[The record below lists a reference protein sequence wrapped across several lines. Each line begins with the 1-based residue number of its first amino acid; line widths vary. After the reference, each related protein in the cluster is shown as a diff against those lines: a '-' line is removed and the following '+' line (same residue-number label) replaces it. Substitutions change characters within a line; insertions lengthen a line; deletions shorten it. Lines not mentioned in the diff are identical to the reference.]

1 MGEYGQDKGVK
12 AGMRSPPGPLR
23 SRNFQLL
30 VACDVVT
37 LAGTSIASVA
47 IPFAVLSIHGSGS
60 DVGFV
65 ATAGLLPL
73 VLFLLLGGVV
83 ADRLPRHQ
91 VMIAADLLQ
100 GAAQTAAA
108 VVVLTGTAHVWELLV
123 CAALCGTGLG
133 FYYPASTGLLPQT
146 VPADQR
152 AQAVA
157 IDRVGRNS
165 ANIAGTAFGGIVVGL
180 AGPGW
185 GLAADAASFAV
196 AAGLRAGMR
205 LPGRSPASDSASV
218 LLELREGWREFASR
232 RWLWSIVLQFA
243 GITAV
248 VSAMVSVLGPV
259 VADRSLGGARSWG
272 FILAGYAVGS
282 VIGGIAMIRF
292 RPSRMLLAAT
302 IGVLVLPLLIFA
314 LAVPLAVPLIIAT
327 ALIIGAGGELF
338 SVSWVTTMQQE
349 IPPAALSRV
358 SSYDALGSF
367 ALAPVGTAVAGPLL
381 TAFGPAAVLDA
392 GGALIVVLTVI
403 VLMVPEVRHL
413 RRQPVPVPVPVPGP
427 GP

>member
-1 MGEYGQDKGVK
+1 
-12 AGMRSPPGPLR
+12 MRSPPGPLR
-23 SRNFQLL
+23 SRNFRLL
-30 VACDVVT
+30 VACDVVS

-47 IPFAVLSIHGSGS
+47 IPFAVLAIHGTGS

-108 VVVLTGTAHVWELLV
+108 VVVLTGTAHVWELGA
-123 CAALCGTGLG
+123 CAAFCGTGLG

-146 VPADQR
+146 VPAHQR

-157 IDRVGRNS
+157 INRVGRSS

-185 GLAADAASFAV
+185 GLAADAVSFAV
-196 AAGLRAGMR
+196 AALLRAGMC
-205 LPGRSPASDSASV
+205 LPGRPPAPASASI
-218 LLELREGWREFASR
+218 LLELREGWREFAAR

-248 VSAMVSVLGPV
+248 VSAMVSVLGPI
-259 VADRSLGGARSWG
+259 VADRSLGGARNWG

-327 ALIIGAGGELF
+327 ALVIGAGGELF

-381 TAFGPAAVLDA
+381 TAFGPATVLDA
-392 GGALIVVLTVI
+392 GGALIIVLTVI
-403 VLMVPEVRHL
+403 VLMVPEVRNL
-413 RRQPVPVPVPVPGP
+413 RRQTAPGP
-427 GP
+427 GA

>member
-282 VIGGIAMIRF
+282 VIGGVAMIRF

-413 RRQPVPVPVPVPGP
+413 RRQPVPVPVPGP

>member
-1 MGEYGQDKGVK
+1 
-12 AGMRSPPGPLR
+12 MRSPPGPLR
-23 SRNFQLL
+23 SRNFRLL
-30 VACDVVT
+30 VACDVVS

-100 GAAQTAAA
+100 AAAQTAAA
-108 VVVLTGTAHVWELLV
+108 VVVLTGIAHVWELLI

-152 AQAVA
+152 ARAVA

-349 IPPAALSRV
+349 IPAAALSRV

-381 TAFGPAAVLDA
+381 TVFGPAAVLDA
-392 GGALIVVLTVI
+392 GGVLIVLLTVI

-413 RRQPVPVPVPVPGP
+413 RRQPVPGP
-427 GP
+427 ER

>member
-1 MGEYGQDKGVK
+1 
-12 AGMRSPPGPLR
+12 MRSPPGPLR
-23 SRNFQLL
+23 SRNFRLL
-30 VACDVVT
+30 VACDVVS

-47 IPFAVLSIHGSGS
+47 IPFAVLAIHGTGS

-108 VVVLTGTAHVWELLV
+108 VVVLTGTAHVWELGT
-123 CAALCGTGLG
+123 CAAFCGTGLG

-146 VPADQR
+146 VPAHQR

-157 IDRVGRNS
+157 INRVGRSS

-185 GLAADAASFAV
+185 GLAADAVSFAV
-196 AAGLRAGMR
+196 AALLRAGMC
-205 LPGRSPASDSASV
+205 LPGRPPAPASASI
-218 LLELREGWREFASR
+218 LLELREGWREFAAR

-248 VSAMVSVLGPV
+248 VSAMVSVLGPI
-259 VADRSLGGARSWG
+259 VADRSLGGARNWG

-327 ALIIGAGGELF
+327 ALVIGAGGELF

-381 TAFGPAAVLDA
+381 TAFGPATVLDA
-392 GGALIVVLTVI
+392 GGALIIVLTVI
-403 VLMVPEVRHL
+403 VLMVPEVRNL
-413 RRQPVPVPVPVPGP
+413 RRQTAPGP
-427 GP
+427 GA

>member
-1 MGEYGQDKGVK
+1 
-12 AGMRSPPGPLR
+12 MRSPPGPLR

-30 VACDVVT
+30 VACDVVS

-47 IPFAVLSIHGSGS
+47 IPFAVLSIHGSGT

-100 GAAQTAAA
+100 SAAQTAAA

-157 IDRVGRNS
+157 IDRVGRNG

-196 AAGLRAGMR
+196 AALLRAGMR
-205 LPGRSPASDSASV
+205 LPGRSPSRGSASV
-218 LLELREGWREFASR
+218 VLEMREGWREFASR

-259 VADRSLGGARSWG
+259 VADRSLGGPRSWG

-282 VIGGIAMIRF
+282 VIGGVAMIRF

-314 LAVPLAVPLIIAT
+314 LAVPLAVPLIIGT

-381 TAFGPAAVLDA
+381 TVFGPAAVLDA

-413 RRQPVPVPVPVPGP
+413 RRRPVAGP
-427 GP
+427 EP

>member
-1 MGEYGQDKGVK
+1 
-12 AGMRSPPGPLR
+12 
-23 SRNFQLL
+23 
-30 VACDVVT
+30 
-37 LAGTSIASVA
+37 
-47 IPFAVLSIHGSGS
+47 
-60 DVGFV
+60 
-65 ATAGLLPL
+65 
-73 VLFLLLGGVV
+73 
-83 ADRLPRHQ
+83 
-91 VMIAADLLQ
+91 MIAADLLQ
-100 GAAQTAAA
+100 SAAQTAAA

-157 IDRVGRNS
+157 IDRVGRNG
-165 ANIAGTAFGGIVVGL
+165 ANIAGTACGGIVVGL

-196 AAGLRAGMR
+196 AALLRAGMR
-205 LPGRSPASDSASV
+205 LPGRSPLPGSASV
-218 LLELREGWREFASR
+218 VLELREGWREFASR

-259 VADRSLGGARSWG
+259 VADRSLGGPRSWG

-282 VIGGIAMIRF
+282 VIGGVAMIRF
-292 RPSRMLLAAT
+292 RPARMLLAAT

-327 ALIIGAGGELF
+327 ALVIGAGGELF

-367 ALAPVGTAVAGPLL
+367 ALAPLGTAVAGPLL
-381 TAFGPAAVLDA
+381 TAFGPAVVLDA
-392 GGALIVVLTVI
+392 GGMLIVLLTVI
-403 VLMVPEVRHL
+403 ILMVPEVRHL
-413 RRQPVPVPVPVPGP
+413 RRRPVPGP
-427 GP
+427 EP

>member
-1 MGEYGQDKGVK
+1 
-12 AGMRSPPGPLR
+12 
-23 SRNFQLL
+23 
-30 VACDVVT
+30 
-37 LAGTSIASVA
+37 
-47 IPFAVLSIHGSGS
+47 
-60 DVGFV
+60 
-65 ATAGLLPL
+65 
-73 VLFLLLGGVV
+73 
-83 ADRLPRHQ
+83 
-91 VMIAADLLQ
+91 
-100 GAAQTAAA
+100 
-108 VVVLTGTAHVWELLV
+108 
-123 CAALCGTGLG
+123 
-133 FYYPASTGLLPQT
+133 
-146 VPADQR
+146 
-152 AQAVA
+152 
-157 IDRVGRNS
+157 
-165 ANIAGTAFGGIVVGL
+165 
-180 AGPGW
+180 
-185 GLAADAASFAV
+185 
-196 AAGLRAGMR
+196 MR
-205 LPGRSPASDSASV
+205 LPGRSPSPGSASV
-218 LLELREGWREFASR
+218 VLELREGWREFASR

-259 VADRSLGGARSWG
+259 VADRSLGGPRSWG

-282 VIGGIAMIRF
+282 VIGGVAMIRF

-302 IGVLVLPLLIFA
+302 IGVLVMPLLIFA

-392 GGALIVVLTVI
+392 GGALIVLLTVI

-413 RRQPVPVPVPVPGP
+413 RRRPVPGP
-427 GP
+427 EP